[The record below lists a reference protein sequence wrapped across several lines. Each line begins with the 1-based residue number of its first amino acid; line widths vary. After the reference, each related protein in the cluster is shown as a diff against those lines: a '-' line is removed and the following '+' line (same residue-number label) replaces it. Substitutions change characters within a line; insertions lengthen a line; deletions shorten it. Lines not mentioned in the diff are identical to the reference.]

1 MLRFFEVEVKNDK
14 FCGKQDI
21 LLDFMALRLSHLFLF
36 LQARIDSHNK
46 VLHARHADQR
56 NASFQRALQTG
67 SDFQRE
73 TRALLLRANLM
84 RQDFVLKGTRK

>member
-1 MLRFFEVEVKNDK
+1 MASLLNLGLYRELRCHLDK
-14 FCGKQDI
+14 GG
-21 LLDFMALRLSHLFLF
+21 LRHLFLY

-56 NASFQRALQTG
+56 NASFQRVLQTG

-73 TRALLLRANLM
+73 TRALLLRATLM
-84 RQDFVLKGTRK
+84 RQDFVMKGTRK